1 MGFRHLVTEEFI
13 HLDIVEFR
21 EVRGDSDRA
30 REETR
35 ELVKTRPALAG
46 MYNIGGGLRGIAEAM
61 SEKAMGNRIILV
73 GHELTHP
80 VRPYVVDGTIDAVID
95 QNPRIEAREAIDRLR
110 RLALGQDIR
119 GVVGLR
125 TQVIFRENIPEV

>member
-35 ELVKTRPALAG
+35 ELVKTRPAIAG
-46 MYNIGGGLRGIAEAM
+46 IYNIGGGLRGIAEAM

-95 QNPRIEAREAIDRLR
+95 QNPRIEARQAIDRLR

>member
-1 MGFRHLVTEEFI
+1 
-13 HLDIVEFR
+13 
-21 EVRGDSDRA
+21 
-30 REETR
+30 
-35 ELVKTRPALAG
+35 
-46 MYNIGGGLRGIAEAM
+46 
-61 SEKAMGNRIILV
+61 MGNRIILV